1 MIEDWSLEKER
12 ILLKKA
18 KKEPEL
24 FGEIYQFYFDKIHR
38 YVSLKVSNDSVVA
51 NELVSNVFYKALVKL
66 NRYDEKRMSFSPW
79 LYKIALNEVRMYFR
93 KNKSGNFLFRL
104 SDMEEL
110 LFIDSDDGSER
121 KEDLVMHISSLKEE
135 ELSIIELRFYESFSF
150 KELGEVFNKSEEAI
164 KMKTHRIIQKLK
176 SKMIKP

>member
-1 MIEDWSLEKER
+1 
-12 ILLKKA
+12 
-18 KKEPEL
+18 
-24 FGEIYQFYFDKIHR
+24 
-38 YVSLKVSNDSVVA
+38 
-51 NELVSNVFYKALVKL
+51 
-66 NRYDEKRMSFSPW
+66 
-79 LYKIALNEVRMYFR
+79 
-93 KNKSGNFLFRL
+93 
-104 SDMEEL
+104 MEEL